1 MVCSQDLQN
10 WVEVI
15 SSSVLHRHHHQPQPL
30 QLSHCSEEVFHHRSH
45 FASMVI
51 ILSSGW
57 STGKVAFVQLAD
69 LLNIEVITLKSRPH
83 PLRSVCPALYLSA
96 PSRLLCQLVQHR

>member
-1 MVCSQDLQN
+1 MCGLRDL
-10 WVEVI
+10 EVI

-30 QLSHCSEEVFHHRSH
+30 QLSHWLEEVQVFHNRSD
-45 FASMVI
+45 FALVLTI
-51 ILSSGW
+51 ILSSGR
-57 STGKVAFVQLAD
+57 STGKVAFIQLAD

-96 PSRLLCQLVQHR
+96 PSRILCQLVQHR